1 MALTDL
7 PDGYYLAE
15 QKGQRPGIVEH
26 VTLSGES
33 HWRGPNDLRMRYDPR
48 RFNFDLTPL
57 SEITAMKDD
66 LAAMTAR
73 AEKADAL
80 KARHGKDYAAM
91 VAELKA
97 VLA

>member
-1 MALTDL
+1 MTHPDL

-48 RFNFDLTPL
+48 RLNFILTPV
-57 SEITAMKDD
+57 SAITALPLPPDPEGD
-66 LAAMTAR
+66 TQ
-73 AEKADAL
+73 
-80 KARHGKDYAAM
+80 
-91 VAELKA
+91 
-97 VLA
+97 